1 MFGVV
6 KRSAVV
12 AVVIAFAALIA
23 GVLAGPAAA
32 HSALTGSSPENGA
45 SIATAPDKVTLT
57 FNEDLQPAF
66 ATVKVV
72 GPDNNF
78 WQTSEPIIE
87 GRTASVTLNGL
98 GPAGDYE
105 VNYRVTSADGHPVS
119 GQTTFTLTKAGTGTP
134 GAAVPAD
141 YQAPESSEHGVKAW
155 PIVLGVVAAV
165 IVIGGAVVFTLVKR
179 RR

>member
-1 MFGVV
+1 MFRYL
-6 KRSAVV
+6 KKTAVV
-12 AVVIAFAALIA
+12 AVVIAFAALVA
-23 GVLAGPAAA
+23 GVVAGPAAA
-32 HSALTGSSPENGA
+32 HSARTGASPEDGA
-45 SIATAPDKVTLT
+45 SIEVAPDKVTLT

-72 GPDNNF
+72 GPDNHF

-87 GRTASVTLNGL
+87 GRTASVTLSGL
-98 GPAGDYE
+98 GPTGVYE

-119 GQTTFTLTKAGTGTP
+119 GQTTFTLTKAGSGTP

-155 PIVLGVVAAV
+155 WFVVGAVVVVLVL
-165 IVIGGAVVFTLVKR
+165 GGAVVFTLIKR